1 MPKIEAESRWSLPK
15 VIDIS
20 AELQGKT
27 IDQGEMF
34 KRGFKPHHIHFE
46 ELDPEPVGVQP
57 IRMEYEL
64 LVGLLGH
71 QDVKSLFSEAK
82 GKLLNVID
90 DHFKEIGI
98 LGVPDLSEISEIPI
112 LPRGLVRVQNYT
124 CHPEDILRNFRWEDY
139 RAPVT
144 ITSSRV
150 LDRWPANEPLPT
162 IGPFINTTKLEV
174 ETELEADSNLFSV
187 DFALVEDV
195 PNREWVTIH
204 DWYKDSIAEIRE
216 TSKIRSL
223 DINSFS
229 ITEEGQRLMTAL
241 LESVR

>member
-1 MPKIEAESRWSLPK
+1 MAKIEEESRWSLAK
-15 VIDIS
+15 TIDVS
-20 AELQGKT
+20 AVLQGKI

-34 KRGFKPHHIHFE
+34 KRGLKPHHIHFE

-150 LDRWPANEPLPT
+150 LERWPANEALPT
-162 IGPFINTTKLEV
+162 IGPFINTTRLE
-174 ETELEADSNLFSV
+174 EAELEKDSNFFLI
-187 DFALVEDV
+187 DFALGEDV
-195 PNREWVTIH
+195 PVREWVTIH
-204 DWYKDSIAEIRE
+204 DWYEDQIAKIRE
-216 TSKIRSL
+216 SSKIRSL
-223 DINSFS
+223 DFNSFS
-229 ITEEGQRLMTAL
+229 ITEEGQRLMTAF

>member
-1 MPKIEAESRWSLPK
+1 MPKIEVESRWSLPK

-20 AELQGKT
+20 AVLQGKI

-64 LVGLLGH
+64 LVGLLENK
-71 QDVKSLFSEAK
+71 DVKGLYSEAK
-82 GKLLNVID
+82 RKLQDVYG
-90 DHFKEIGI
+90 DHFKKIGI
-98 LGVPDLSEISEIPI
+98 EGVPDLSDISEIPI
-112 LPRGLVRVQNYT
+112 LPRGLVRLQNYT
-124 CHPEDILRNFRWEDY
+124 CPLQDILRIFKWDDY

-144 ITSSRV
+144 ITNPRI
-150 LDRWPANEPLPT
+150 LDRWPANEALPT
-162 IGPFINTTKLEV
+162 IGPFINTTQLKDVAKLE
-174 ETELEADSNLFSV
+174 EGSKYFSV
-187 DFALVEDV
+187 DFALGGDV
-195 PNREWVTIH
+195 PIREWVTIH
-204 DWYKDSIAEIRE
+204 DWYEDEIAEIRE
-216 TSKIRSL
+216 SSKIRSL

-229 ITEEGQRLMTAL
+229 ITEEGQKLMTAL